1 MINSKTD
8 ILVALILFNVLAVAY
23 FLIGSVGVALYLQSA
38 DFSLS
43 LLWWVS
49 IMASVGTYLAIDL
62 DDRKTLVGS
71 AKQ

>member
-8 ILVALILFNVLAVAY
+8 ILVALILLNVLAVAY

>member
-1 MINSKTD
+1 MIESKTD
-8 ILVALILFNVLAVAY
+8 ILVALILLNVLAVAY

-71 AKQ
+71 AK

>member
-8 ILVALILFNVLAVAY
+8 ILVALILLNVLAVAY
-23 FLIGSVGVALYLQSA
+23 FLIGSMGVALYLQSA